1 MPKSPSSGEV
11 LKCSC
16 SGLGV
21 PNFPLSALRVKKVWD
36 ITRNGYVNSL
46 IEFLKTLVITTAE
59 LHSTKPEL
67 RFCAG
72 SNSARSVSEICGDEI
87 SHNGPGWK

>member
-1 MPKSPSSGEV
+1 MPKSPSSGGV

-21 PNFPLSALRVKKVWD
+21 LNFPLSALRVKKVWD

-46 IEFLKTLVITTAE
+46 TEFLKALVITTAQRP
-59 LHSTKPEL
+59 STKPEL

-72 SNSARSVSEICGDEI
+72 SNSARGVSEICGGEI
-87 SHNGPGWK
+87 SDNGPGWK